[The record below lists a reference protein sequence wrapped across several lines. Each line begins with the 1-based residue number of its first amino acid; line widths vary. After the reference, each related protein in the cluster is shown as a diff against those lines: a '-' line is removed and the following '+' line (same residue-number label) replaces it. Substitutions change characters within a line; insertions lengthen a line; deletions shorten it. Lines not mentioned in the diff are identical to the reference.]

1 MSCNPLGGAH
11 SFYKT
16 YKVLFAHLWKTKS
29 IAMPDAQVNNLFQF
43 NTTNPGFRGQ
53 YIKLAANKADKIGLG
68 SNFNNVRSSLPSI
81 RLDQLIY

>member
-1 MSCNPLGGAH
+1 
-11 SFYKT
+11 
-16 YKVLFAHLWKTKS
+16 
-29 IAMPDAQVNNLFQF
+29 MPDAQVNNLFQF

-81 RLDQLIY
+81 RLDQLIYYFCTLHSIYFPETEQTFSIVL

>member
-1 MSCNPLGGAH
+1 MLTFGIQTNL
-11 SFYKT
+11 
-16 YKVLFAHLWKTKS
+16 